1 MALVP
6 IGVAQARRLVES
18 IADENGY
25 VPDEIWQG
33 VSSQISKERLQRVI
47 KELNGGVLPEV
58 AA

>member
-33 VSSQISKERLQRVI
+33 VSSQYSRERLQRVI